1 MGPKTTGLTSKQ
13 VAYMLWEA
21 ALKDWNHEDGDRVV
35 AFQDFDTFLLMCDFK
50 GWSTRDT
57 HRRRMRA
64 YGLIDFPDGASMGR
78 GHKKHVT
85 IFIEPREVAL
95 LTPVED

>member
-1 MGPKTTGLTSKQ
+1 
-13 VAYMLWEA
+13 MLWEA
-21 ALKDWNHEDGDRVV
+21 ALKDWNPDDGDRVV
-35 AFQDFDTFLLMCDFK
+35 TFQDFDTFLLMCDFK

-64 YGLIDFPDGASMGR
+64 LGLIDYPDGAAMGR

-85 IFIEPREVAL
+85 IHTEPRTVSL
-95 LTPVED
+95 LPPAQDQ